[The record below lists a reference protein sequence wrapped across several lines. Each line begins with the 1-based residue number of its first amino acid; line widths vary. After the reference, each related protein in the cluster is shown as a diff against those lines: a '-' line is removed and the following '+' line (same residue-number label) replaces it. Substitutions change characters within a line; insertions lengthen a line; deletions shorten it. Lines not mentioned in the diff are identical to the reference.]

1 LPSTPD
7 APTPGTSDRRPLS
20 ELVPQSTLVDPDEIL
35 DRFLTWVDGVG
46 FTLYPAQEEALL
58 ELMAGR
64 HVVLSTPT
72 GSGKSLVALGLQF
85 KGMCEERTSV
95 YTSPIKAL
103 ASEKFFAL
111 CDELGAAD
119 VGMLTGDASINPE
132 ARVLTCTAEVLS
144 NMALRRGTDLDVPY
158 VVMDEFHYYADRDRG
173 VAWQVPLITLPD
185 TQFLLMSATLGDMST
200 IAAHLER
207 ATGRE
212 VAVVSSGERPVPLDY
227 TYRETPL
234 HETVDDLVG
243 SGRAPVYVVNF
254 SQRECAELAQGLTSM
269 ALADREARD
278 RVREAITGARFDTPY
293 GKELRRFLGFGIGV
307 HHAGLLPKYR
317 LLVEQLAQQGLL
329 RVISGTDTL
338 GVGVN
343 IPIRTVLFTKL
354 AKYDG
359 RKVTQLKVRDFQQI
373 AGRAGR
379 RGFDDAGSVVAQA
392 PDWVI
397 DNLQAERKA
406 AGDAKKLRKM
416 VKKRPEAGTVSWS
429 EETFENLVAK
439 PPEKLVSRFRISD
452 GMVLDLL
459 QRDAEQDD
467 PEARNFDSLRALI
480 RACHDDDGAKARHLA
495 HAARIVRSLHRAGI
509 VRMTRDLASRYLW
522 VVVNDELQFDF
533 SLYHNL
539 SLFLVD
545 AIGRLD
551 PESPDYALD
560 LLSMVEAVLEDPAV
574 ILRQQVDRAK
584 TELLA
589 ALKADGVSYE
599 ERVQRLDEVTYPQPC
614 AELLWIAYDRFRAG
628 RPWLGGH
635 LVSPK
640 SIGREMLEE
649 YLDFGDYV
657 RRYGLHRR
665 EGVLLRYL
673 SQLYRTLEHN
683 VPDAAKND
691 AVWDVVGFFRSM
703 LERVDTSLIE
713 EWETLLHPELRTSHR
728 AADAHAAHRLL
739 ALEELLANPRA
750 LAARVRAE
758 MHRLVRALAARS
770 WEDAVELVRT
780 DPADPAT
787 EWPPERFE
795 AAMAPFFER
804 FDSLVFDP
812 RARLAENTQMSPTG
826 DRMWRVVQVLVDP
839 EQENLWYLEGVVD
852 LRRPEAVDGP
862 LTALVDITC

>member
-1 LPSTPD
+1 MPSTPD
-7 APTPGTSDRRPLS
+7 EPRAAAVRRTLG
-20 ELVPQSTLVDPDEIL
+20 ELVPTSPTTDPDEIL
-35 DRFLTWVDGVG
+35 DRFLTWVGEIG
-46 FTLYPAQEEALL
+46 FELYSAQEEALL
-58 ELMAGR
+58 EVMAGR

-72 GSGKSLVALGLQF
+72 GSGKSLVALGLHF
-85 KGMCEERTSV
+85 KALCEGRTSV

-111 CDELGAAD
+111 CDELGAAE
-119 VGMLTGDASINPE
+119 VGMLTGDASINPGG
-132 ARVLTCTAEVLS
+132 RVLTCTAEVLS
-144 NMALRRGTDLDVPY
+144 NMALRRGTDIDLPY

-173 VAWQVPLITLPD
+173 VAWQIPLITLPES
-185 TQFLLMSATLGDMST
+185 QFLLMSATLGDMST
-200 IAAHLER
+200 IAGHLER
-207 ATGRE
+207 GTGRK
-212 VAVVSSGERPVPLDY
+212 VAVVASGERPVPLDY
-227 TYRETPL
+227 EYRETPL
-234 HETVDDLVG
+234 HETVQELVA
-243 SGRAPVYVVNF
+243 SGRAPIYIVNF
-254 SQRECAELAQGLTSM
+254 SQRECAELAQSLTSTT
-269 ALADREARD
+269 LADREARN
-278 RVREAITGARFDTPY
+278 RVREAMSGARFDTPY

-317 LLVEQLAQQGLL
+317 LLVEQLAQQGHL

-379 RGFDDAGSVVAQA
+379 RGFDVAGSVVAQA
-392 PDWVI
+392 PDWLI

-416 VKKRPEAGTVSWS
+416 VKKRPEAGSVSWS
-429 EETFENLVAK
+429 KETFDNLVAK

-459 QRDAEQDD
+459 QRDAELDD
-467 PEARNFDSLRALI
+467 PGSRNFDSLRALI
-480 RACHDDDGAKARHLA
+480 RACHDDGGAKARHLA
-495 HAARIVRSLHRAGI
+495 HAARIVRSLNRAGI
-509 VRMTRDLASRYLW
+509 VRMARDTATSYLW

-545 AIGRLD
+545 AIARLD
-551 PESPDYALD
+551 THSPSYALD
-560 LLSMVEAVLEDPAV
+560 LVSMVEAVLEDPAV

-584 TELLA
+584 SELLA
-589 ALKADGVSYE
+589 TLKADGVSYE
-599 ERVQRLDEVTYPQPC
+599 ERVQRLDEVSYPQPC
-614 AELLWIAYDRFRAG
+614 KDLLWAAYDRFRAG

-635 LVSPK
+635 LVNPK

-649 YLDFGDYV
+649 YLDFGEYV
-657 RRYGLHRR
+657 RHYGLHRS

-683 VPDAAKND
+683 VPDAAKDD
-691 AVWDVVGFFRSM
+691 AVWDVVGFFRAM

-713 EWETLLHPELRTSHR
+713 EWETLLHPELRTSHQV
-728 AADAHAAHRLL
+728 ADAHAAHRLL
-739 ALEELLANPRA
+739 VLEELLSNPRV
-750 LAARVRAE
+750 LSARVRAE
-758 MHRLVRALAARS
+758 MHRLVRALAGRA
-770 WEDAVELVRT
+770 WDDAAELVRVDPT
-780 DPADPAT
+780 DPVTAWA
-787 EWPPERFE
+787 PERFE

-804 FDSLVFDP
+804 FDSLVFDA
-812 RARLAENTQMSPTG
+812 RARLAEHTQMTPTG
-826 DRMWRVVQVLVDP
+826 DHTWRVIQVLLDP
-839 EQENLWYLEGVVD
+839 EDENLWYLEGIVD

-862 LTALVDITC
+862 LVALTLIAS

>member
-1 LPSTPD
+1 MPSTPD
-7 APTPGTSDRRPLS
+7 EASTAAARRTLGSLVPTEPTSD
-20 ELVPQSTLVDPDEIL
+20 PDDIL
-35 DRFLTWVDGVG
+35 ERFLIWIGEIG
-46 FTLYPAQEEALL
+46 FELYPAQEEALL
-58 ELMAGR
+58 EIMAGR

-72 GSGKSLVALGLQF
+72 GSGKSLVALGLHF
-85 KGMCEERTSV
+85 KALCEGHTST

-111 CDELGAAD
+111 CDELGAAE
-119 VGMLTGDASINPE
+119 VGMLTGDASINPDG
-132 ARVLTCTAEVLS
+132 RVLTCTAEVLS
-144 NMALRRGTDLDVPY
+144 NMALRRGADLDLPY

-173 VAWQVPLITLPD
+173 VAWQIPLITLPD
-185 TQFLLMSATLGDMST
+185 TQFLLMSATLGDMTT
-200 IAAHLER
+200 IAGHLER
-207 ATGRE
+207 TTGRE

-227 TYRETPL
+227 EYRETPL
-234 HETVDDLVG
+234 HETVQDLVATDK
-243 SGRAPVYVVNF
+243 APIYIVNF
-254 SQRECAELAQGLTSM
+254 SQRECAELAQGLTSTT
-269 ALADREARD
+269 LAGREARD
-278 RVREAITGARFDTPY
+278 RLREAMSGARFDTPY

-317 LLVEQLAQQGLL
+317 LLVEQLAQQGHL

-379 RGFDDAGSVVAQA
+379 RGFDVAGSVIAQA

-416 VKKRPEAGTVSWS
+416 VKKRPEAGSVSWS
-429 EETFENLVAK
+429 KETFDNLVAK

-459 QRDAEQDD
+459 QRDAELDD
-467 PEARNFDSLRALI
+467 PASRNFDSLRALI
-480 RACHDDDGAKARHLA
+480 RACHDDDGAKSRHLA
-495 HAARIVRSLHRAGI
+495 HAARIVRSLNRAGI
-509 VRMTRDLASRYLW
+509 VRMSRDTASNYLW

-545 AIGRLD
+545 AIGRLE
-551 PESPDYALD
+551 PQSSDYALD
-560 LLSMVEAVLEDPAV
+560 LVSLVEAVLEDPAV

-584 TELLA
+584 TDLLA
-589 ALKADGVSYE
+589 RLKADGVGYE

-614 AELLWIAYDRFRAG
+614 KDLLWAAYDRFRAG

-640 SIGREMLEE
+640 SIGREMLEQ

-657 RRYGLHRR
+657 RQYGLHRS

-683 VPDAAKND
+683 VPDAAKDD
-691 AVWDVVGFFRSM
+691 AVWDVVGFFRAM

-713 EWETLLHPELRTSHR
+713 EWETLLHPELRTTHQV
-728 AADAHAAHRLL
+728 ADAHAAHRLL
-739 ALEELLANPRA
+739 VLEELLANPRV
-750 LAARVRAE
+750 LTARVRAE
-758 MHRLVRALAARS
+758 MHRLVRSLTGRAWEEAA
-770 WEDAVELVRT
+770 EMVRT
-780 DPADPAT
+780 DPADPAAA
-787 EWPPERFE
+787 WPAERLE

-804 FDSLVFDP
+804 FGTLVFDA
-812 RARLAENTQMSPTG
+812 RARLAEHTQMTPTG
-826 DRMWRVVQVLVDP
+826 DRTWRVIQVLLDP
-839 EQENLWYLEGVVD
+839 EDENLWYLEGAVD

-862 LTALVDITC
+862 LVALTAIAN